1 MKSNEILQKGVP
13 AKLPLPIQLNPND
26 LISICKNT
34 TDLEK
39 QINNAGEKFY
49 ELVCQTYGSIIANFF
64 KLKIVDNL
72 EVYIDENSLEK
83 SLILSSSNIFN
94 RVAQILNDE
103 NIGLYN
109 VSAIENAINNL
120 NSLDE
125 NEIKKMYPILYSMY
139 LDEEKL
145 NFALFKYKNNF
156 KYMNSSNKINRLEML
171 SKMLGL
177 SVNEVNEKIN
187 NSTSNYDFK
196 MFLNNFLN
204 ILDKLKNSIDSLVS
218 PALETKNNLY
228 VTVDVDIAQE
238 DKEKLE
244 MYIAYVYQ
252 EQLKQMKPDYQQE
265 YLYYLSEYY
274 FENEEL
280 INSNKK
286 IFSKYFDKYFY

>member
-204 ILDKLKNSIDSLVS
+204 ILDKLKNSIDFLVS

-280 INSNKK
+280 INSKK
-286 IFSKYFDKYFY
+286 KFFQNILIRL

>member
-125 NEIKKMYPILYSMY
+125 K
-139 LDEEKL
+139 
-145 NFALFKYKNNF
+145 
-156 KYMNSSNKINRLEML
+156 
-171 SKMLGL
+171 
-177 SVNEVNEKIN
+177 
-187 NSTSNYDFK
+187 
-196 MFLNNFLN
+196 
-204 ILDKLKNSIDSLVS
+204 
-218 PALETKNNLY
+218 
-228 VTVDVDIAQE
+228 
-238 DKEKLE
+238 
-244 MYIAYVYQ
+244 
-252 EQLKQMKPDYQQE
+252 
-265 YLYYLSEYY
+265 
-274 FENEEL
+274 
-280 INSNKK
+280 
-286 IFSKYFDKYFY
+286 

>member
-286 IFSKYFDKYFY
+286 NFFKIF